1 MNNKTDFSR
10 VKQLRPWL
18 RIMPVLLFFGFI
30 LWIIVMA
37 DSGTENI
44 LFDLIK
50 SVPQGDKLAHLGLYG
65 LLTVLLNV
73 ALNFRALTIKTYPLQ
88 WGAVLVLT
96 FALLEEMSQY
106 FFPNR
111 TLDMIDVIADVIGI
125 VLFSYA
131 SLRWRNLNWFK

>member
-1 MNNKTDFSR
+1 MNNKANFSR
-10 VKQLRPWL
+10 IKQLQPLL
-18 RIMPVLLFFGFI
+18 RIMPVVLFFGFI

-73 ALNFRALTIKTYPLQ
+73 ALNFRALTIKNYPLQ

-125 VLFSYA
+125 VLFSYI
-131 SLRWRNLNWFK
+131 SLRWRKTAVA

>member
-1 MNNKTDFSR
+1 
-10 VKQLRPWL
+10 
-18 RIMPVLLFFGFI
+18 
-30 LWIIVMA
+30 MA

>member
-1 MNNKTDFSR
+1 MTNFLNFKLPQKMQPF
-10 VKQLRPWL
+10 LRAL
-18 RIMPVLLFFGFI
+18 PVLLFFPFI
-30 LWIIVMA
+30 LWIIIMA

-73 ALNFRALTIKTYPLQ
+73 ALNFRALTIKNYPLQ

-125 VLFSYA
+125 VLFSYI
-131 SLRWRNLNWFK
+131 SLRWRKPQLLK